1 MNLKLSGDRW
11 QMTPMLDRQ
20 NRNSAAEFLKCIFSQ
35 DSLIQGITEYEND
48 SKGLGFLD

>member
-1 MNLKLSGDRW
+1 MADDSHAGE
-11 QMTPMLDRQ
+11 T